1 MYKGFCLFRVYQKT
15 VVLLVK
21 EEICSKK
28 REGGWIIKLP
38 DMYCTEKKK
47 MEKGTLKWV
56 KVQQKGSKHNSLAMV
71 TDNLNWW
78 SIAIKLSALFL
89 HLTFAVRI
97 KLYLAARTA
106 IVYDNNRI
114 SKAAPRRGVGLS
126 TVYLIYF
133 FIENIEFIF
142 HLSLIELFS
151 VIFIAANR
159 GQRKCSLPPQLRSVF
174 HGLWSSSSN
183 VWP

>member
-1 MYKGFCLFRVYQKT
+1 MFQ
-15 VVLLVK
+15 
-21 EEICSKK
+21 KK
-28 REGGWIIKLP
+28 RGRLNYQTAGYVLHQ
-38 DMYCTEKKK
+38 KKK
-47 MEKGTLKWV
+47 KGTWKWV
-56 KVQQKGSKHNSLAMV
+56 KVQQKGSKYNSLAIF

-78 SIAIKLSALFL
+78 SIAIKLSTLFL

-97 KLYLAARTA
+97 KLYIAARTA

-114 SKAAPRRGVGLS
+114 SKADPRRGAGLS
-126 TVYLIYF
+126 TVYLTYF

-174 HGLWSSSSN
+174 HDLWSSSSN

>member
-1 MYKGFCLFRVYQKT
+1 MPIQSISKDCCIVGKRRNLFQKKGGRLNYQT
-15 VVLLVK
+15 AWYVLH
-21 EEICSKK
+21 
-28 REGGWIIKLP
+28 R
-38 DMYCTEKKK
+38 KKK

-78 SIAIKLSALFL
+78 SIAIKLSTLFL

-133 FIENIEFIF
+133 LIENIEFIF

-174 HGLWSSSSN
+174 HDLWSSSSS

>member
-1 MYKGFCLFRVYQKT
+1 M
-15 VVLLVK
+15 
-21 EEICSKK
+21 
-28 REGGWIIKLP
+28 
-38 DMYCTEKKK
+38 
-47 MEKGTLKWV
+47 
-56 KVQQKGSKHNSLAMV
+56 
-71 TDNLNWW
+71 
-78 SIAIKLSALFL
+78 
-89 HLTFAVRI
+89 RI

-114 SKAAPRRGVGLS
+114 SKAAPRIGVGLS

-174 HGLWSSSSN
+174 HDLWSSSSN

>member
-1 MYKGFCLFRVYQKT
+1 MFQ
-15 VVLLVK
+15 
-21 EEICSKK
+21 KK
-28 REGGWIIKLP
+28 RGRLNYQTAGYVLHQ
-38 DMYCTEKKK
+38 KKK
-47 MEKGTLKWV
+47 KGTWKCV
-56 KVQQKGSKHNSLAMV
+56 KVQQKGSKYNSLAIF

-78 SIAIKLSALFL
+78 SIAIKLSTLFL

-97 KLYLAARTA
+97 KWYLAARTA

-114 SKAAPRRGVGLS
+114 SEAAPRRGAGLS
-126 TVYLIYF
+126 TVYLTYF

-174 HGLWSSSSN
+174 HDLWSSSSN

>member
-1 MYKGFCLFRVYQKT
+1 MINRDKI
-15 VVLLVK
+15 VK
-21 EEICSKK
+21 
-28 REGGWIIKLP
+28 
-38 DMYCTEKKK
+38 
-47 MEKGTLKWV
+47 
-56 KVQQKGSKHNSLAMV
+56 
-71 TDNLNWW
+71 
-78 SIAIKLSALFL
+78 LFL

-114 SKAAPRRGVGLS
+114 SKAAPRREVGLS

-151 VIFIAANR
+151 VIFIAGNR
-159 GQRKCSLPPQLRSVF
+159 GQRKCSLPSMACGPHHRMSGQS
-174 HGLWSSSSN
+174 H
-183 VWP
+183 P